1 MVTKRKK
8 NSNYKSGFFNRQI
21 VQRIRN
27 SPVPNI
33 GPQCGIV
40 CHFCVS
46 VCVCGAIRVAVM
58 EVFGC
63 QRQKYN

>member
-1 MVTKRKK
+1 MVTKGKK

-40 CHFCVS
+40 CHFLCICLCVFVGQS
-46 VCVCGAIRVAVM
+46 G
-58 EVFGC
+58 
-63 QRQKYN
+63 